1 MSRHRRHP
9 SEATSRAV
17 ERSAGEL
24 ATLASQRM
32 DEHLRWYRE
41 LSAEERSQVG
51 LVAQAGIS
59 QFIAWFHQEESHPP
73 SAISI
78 FANAPQELTRSVS
91 LRQTLDLVRTV
102 VDVVES
108 RVESLA
114 GPGDEQLLRESVL
127 RFSREIAFAAAEV
140 YAGAAEARGAWDARL
155 EALVVDGVLRGEA
168 DESMQSRASALGWG
182 EVADVTFVVGTT
194 PSVAG
199 GAVPAVDDLRRSVRQ
214 HGVEALA
221 IVQRSRLIAILGSTR
236 DALRVVEAVAD
247 CFGPGPVVLGPTVP
261 HLFAAGRSAR
271 AALSGLS
278 AAAAWPEAPRV
289 VESDALLAERALAG
303 DQPASRTLVDR
314 VHRPLA
320 AASHAA
326 LLTTA
331 TAYLESGGALEATA
345 RTLFVHPN
353 TVRYRLGR
361 ICDATGYDL
370 TVPREA
376 WTVRIA
382 LALGRLAAAR
392 SSTPGAGVS
401 RGSAGTGGGAGAA
414 GGAGAGGGAGRSGS
428 SLDPVDRSRT
438 RRGKGAPTADV
449 LLEETS
455 KLSPA
460 TS

>member
-1 MSRHRRHP
+1 MSRPQHP
-9 SEATSRAV
+9 SEETSRAV
-17 ERSAGEL
+17 ERSSGEL
-24 ATLASQRM
+24 ATLASRRM
-32 DEHLRWYRE
+32 EENLAWYRR

-59 QFIAWFHQEESHPP
+59 QFIAWFHQEEEHSP

-78 FANAPQELTRSVS
+78 FANAPQELTRTVS

-155 EALVVDGVLRGEA
+155 EALVVDAVLRGEA
-168 DESMQSRASALGWG
+168 DDSMQSRASALGWG
-182 EVADVTFVVGTT
+182 DVADVTFVVGST
-194 PSVAG
+194 PVTAA

-221 IVQRSRLIAILGSTR
+221 IVQRSRLIAILGGTR
-236 DALRVVEAVAD
+236 EASRVVEQVAD
-247 CFGPGPVVLGPTVP
+247 CFGPGPIVLGPTVP

-278 AAAAWPEAPRV
+278 AAAAWPDAPRIL
-289 VESDALLAERALAG
+289 DADSLLPERALAG
-303 DQPASRTLVDR
+303 DPPARRVLVDR
-314 VHRPLA
+314 IHRPLA
-320 AASHAA
+320 AKGHAP
-326 LLTTA
+326 LLQTA
-331 TAYLESGGALEATA
+331 TAYLENGGSLEATA
-345 RTLFVHPN
+345 RALFVHPN

-361 ICDATGYDL
+361 ISEVTGYDL
-370 TVPREA
+370 TTPREA
-376 WTVRIA
+376 WAVRIA
-382 LALGRLAAAR
+382 LAMGRLSAAPPVTPLA
-392 SSTPGAGVS
+392 STPS
-401 RGSAGTGGGAGAA
+401 RMPS
-414 GGAGAGGGAGRSGS
+414 
-428 SLDPVDRSRT
+428 V
-438 RRGKGAPTADV
+438 TAD
-449 LLEETS
+449 LEESS
-455 KLSPA
+455 KLSPS

>member
-1 MSRHRRHP
+1 M
-9 SEATSRAV
+9 E
-17 ERSAGEL
+17 
-24 ATLASQRM
+24 
-32 DEHLRWYRE
+32 EHLRWYRD

-59 QFIAWFHQEESHPP
+59 QFIAWFDQEESHPP

-108 RVESLA
+108 RVEGLA
-114 GPGDEQLLRESVL
+114 APGDEQLLRESVL

-155 EALVVDGVLRGEA
+155 EALVVDAVLRGEA
-168 DESMQSRASALGWG
+168 DDSMQSRASALGWG

-194 PSVAG
+194 PAVAG

-221 IVQRSRLIAILGSTR
+221 IVQRSRLIAILGGTR
-236 DALRVVEAVAD
+236 DAAGVVQAVAD

-278 AAAAWPEAPRV
+278 AAAAWPDAPRV
-289 VESDALLAERALAG
+289 IESDALLPERALAG
-303 DQPASRTLVDR
+303 DPPARRILVDR
-314 VHRPLA
+314 IHRPLSA
-320 AASHAA
+320 AGHAP
-326 LLTTA
+326 LLATA
-331 TAYLESGGALEATA
+331 TSYLESGGSLEATRRA
-345 RTLFVHPN
+345 LFVHPN

-361 ICDATGYDL
+361 IADVTGYDL
-370 TVPREA
+370 TTPREA
-376 WTVRIA
+376 WTIRIA
-382 LALGRLAAAR
+382 LALGRLAAPAA
-392 SSTPGAGVS
+392 TPS
-401 RGSAGTGGGAGAA
+401 RL
-414 GGAGAGGGAGRSGS
+414 R
-428 SLDPVDRSRT
+428 
-438 RRGKGAPTADV
+438 PTAPPV
-449 LLEETS
+449 LDETS
-455 KLSPA
+455 KLSQP

>member
-1 MSRHRRHP
+1 MSDAARQHP

-17 ERSAGEL
+17 ERSAGDL

-32 DEHLRWYRE
+32 EEKLRWYRD

-59 QFIAWFHQEESHPP
+59 QFIAWFHHQESHSP

-78 FANAPQELTRSVS
+78 FGNAPQELTRSVS

-155 EALVVDGVLRGEA
+155 EALVVDAVLRGEA
-168 DESMQSRASALGWG
+168 DDSMQSRASALGWG
-182 EVADVTFVVGTT
+182 DVADVTFVVGSTPTT
-194 PSVAG
+194 ARA

-221 IVQRSRLIAILGSTR
+221 IVQRSRLIAILGGTR
-236 DALRVVEAVAD
+236 AAVEVVEEVAG
-247 CFGPGPVVLGPTVP
+247 CFGPGPVVVGPTVP

-278 AAAAWPEAPRV
+278 AAAAWPDAPRV
-289 VESDALLAERALAG
+289 LESDAVLPERALAG
-303 DQPASRTLVDR
+303 DSPARRVLVDR
-314 VHRPLA
+314 IHRPLSA
-320 AASHAA
+320 PGHAS
-326 LLTTA
+326 LLETA
-331 TAYLESGGALEATA
+331 TAYLELGGSLEASA
-345 RTLFVHPN
+345 RALFVHPN

-361 ICDATGYDL
+361 IADVTGYDL
-370 TVPREA
+370 TTPREA
-376 WTVRIA
+376 WAVRIA
-382 LALGRLAAAR
+382 LALGRLAEA
-392 SSTPGAGVS
+392 PGS
-401 RGSAGTGGGAGAA
+401 RPA
-414 GGAGAGGGAGRSGS
+414 
-428 SLDPVDRSRT
+428 SR
-438 RRGKGAPTADV
+438 ATASPAQ
-449 LLEETS
+449 LEETS
-455 KLSPA
+455 KVSSA

>member
-1 MSRHRRHP
+1 M
-9 SEATSRAV
+9 

-24 ATLASQRM
+24 ATLASRRM
-32 DEHLRWYRE
+32 EEHLRWYRE

-59 QFIAWFHQEESHPP
+59 QFIAWFHQEERHTP

-155 EALVVDGVLRGEA
+155 EALVVDAVLRGEA
-168 DESMQSRASALGWG
+168 DDSMQSRASALGWG
-182 EVADVTFVVGTT
+182 DVADVTFVVGST
-194 PSVAG
+194 PAAAS

-221 IVQRSRLIAILGSTR
+221 IVQRSRLIAILGGTR
-236 DALRVVEAVAD
+236 DAARVVEEVTD
-247 CFGPGPVVLGPTVP
+247 CFGPGPIVLGPTVP

-278 AAAAWPEAPRV
+278 AAAAWPHAPRIL
-289 VESDALLAERALAG
+289 EADAVLPERALAG
-303 DQPASRTLVDR
+303 DPPARRILVDR
-314 VHRPLA
+314 IHRPLTA
-320 AASHAA
+320 EGHAP
-326 LLTTA
+326 LLQTA
-331 TAYLESGGALEATA
+331 TAYLESGGSLEATA
-345 RTLFVHPN
+345 RALFVHPN

-361 ICDATGYDL
+361 IADVTGYDL
-370 TVPREA
+370 ATPREA
-376 WTVRIA
+376 WAVRIA
-382 LALGRLAAAR
+382 LALGRLT
-392 SSTPGAGVS
+392 STPANS
-401 RGSAGTGGGAGAA
+401 PGGA
-414 GGAGAGGGAGRSGS
+414 R
-428 SLDPVDRSRT
+428 PH
-438 RRGKGAPTADV
+438 TASTG
-449 LLEETS
+449 LLEDSS
-455 KLSPA
+455 KLSPS

>member
-1 MSRHRRHP
+1 MSRRSRQHP
-9 SEATSRAV
+9 SEETSRAV

-24 ATLASQRM
+24 ATLASRRM
-32 DEHLRWYRE
+32 EEHLRWYRQ

-59 QFIAWFHQEESHPP
+59 QFIAWFHQEEQHSP

-168 DESMQSRASALGWG
+168 DDSMQSRASALGWG
-182 EVADVTFVVGTT
+182 DVADVTFVVGSTPATT
-194 PSVAG
+194 S

-221 IVQRSRLIAILGSTR
+221 IVQRSRLIAILGGTR
-236 DALRVVEAVAD
+236 EASRVVEQVAD
-247 CFGPGPVVLGPTVP
+247 CFGPGPIVLGPTVP

-278 AAAAWPEAPRV
+278 SAAAWPDAPRV
-289 VESDALLAERALAG
+289 LDADALLPERALAG
-303 DQPASRTLVDR
+303 DPPARRVLVDR
-314 VHRPLA
+314 IHRPLA
-320 AASHAA
+320 AEGHAP
-326 LLTTA
+326 LLQTA
-331 TAYLESGGALEATA
+331 TAYLESGGSLEATA
-345 RTLFVHPN
+345 RALFVHPN

-361 ICDATGYDL
+361 ISDVTGYDL
-370 TVPREA
+370 TTPREA
-376 WTVRIA
+376 WAVRIA
-382 LALGRLAAAR
+382 LALGRL
-392 SSTPGAGVS
+392 SS
-401 RGSAGTGGGAGAA
+401 
-414 GGAGAGGGAGRSGS
+414 
-428 SLDPVDRSRT
+428 
-438 RRGKGAPTADV
+438 APTAHLTD
-449 LLEETS
+449 LPSRMPPEGSGASTPSAPGRAGPDAPDAADLEESS
-455 KLSPA
+455 KLSPS

>member
-1 MSRHRRHP
+1 VSTRSRQHP
-9 SEATSRAV
+9 SEETSRAV

-24 ATLASQRM
+24 ATLASRRM
-32 DEHLRWYRE
+32 EEHLGWYRE

-59 QFIAWFHQEESHPP
+59 QFIAWFHQEESHAP

-114 GPGDEQLLRESVL
+114 AAGDEQLLRESVL

-155 EALVVDGVLRGEA
+155 EALVVDAVLRGEA
-168 DESMQSRASALGWG
+168 DDSMQSRASALGWG
-182 EVADVTFVVGTT
+182 DVADVTFVVGST
-194 PSVAG
+194 PNAIG

-214 HGVEALA
+214 HGVEALV
-221 IVQRSRLIAILGSTR
+221 IVQRSRLIAILGGTR
-236 DALRVVEAVAD
+236 DATGVVEQVLD
-247 CFGPGPVVLGPTVP
+247 CFGPGPVVVGPTVP

-278 AAAAWPEAPRV
+278 SAAAWPDAPRV
-289 VESDALLAERALAG
+289 LESDAVLPERALAG
-303 DQPASRTLVDR
+303 DAPARRILVDR
-314 VHRPLA
+314 IHRPLA
-320 AASHAA
+320 APGHAP
-326 LLTTA
+326 LLDTA
-331 TAYLESGGALEATA
+331 TAYLENGGSLEATA
-345 RTLFVHPN
+345 RRLFIHPN

-361 ICDATGYDL
+361 ISAVTGYDL
-370 TVPREA
+370 TTAREA
-376 WTVRIA
+376 WAVRIA
-382 LALGRLAAAR
+382 LALGRLVA
-392 SSTPGAGVS
+392 
-401 RGSAGTGGGAGAA
+401 
-414 GGAGAGGGAGRSGS
+414 
-428 SLDPVDRSRT
+428 
-438 RRGKGAPTADV
+438 APTTNVPSGMPSAPSPTAEPSPTPQVRPRTTDHAP
-449 LLEETS
+449 LEETS
-455 KLSPA
+455 KLSST

>member
-1 MSRHRRHP
+1 MSRRRQHP

-24 ATLASQRM
+24 STLASQRM
-32 DEHLRWYRE
+32 EEHLRWYRD

-108 RVESLA
+108 RVEGLA
-114 GPGDEQLLRESVL
+114 APGDEQLLRESVL

-155 EALVVDGVLRGEA
+155 EALVVDAVLRGEA
-168 DESMQSRASALGWG
+168 DDSMQSRASALGWG
-182 EVADVTFVVGTT
+182 ELADVTFVVGST
-194 PSVAG
+194 PTASG
-199 GAVPAVDDLRRSVRQ
+199 GAVPAVDDLRRAVRQ

-221 IVQRSRLIAILGSTR
+221 IVQRSRLIAILGGTR
-236 DALRVVEAVAD
+236 EAPRVVEAVTD
-247 CFGPGPVVLGPTVP
+247 CFGPGPIVLGPTVP

-271 AALSGLS
+271 AALSGL
-278 AAAAWPEAPRV
+278 AAAGAWPDAPRV
-289 VESDALLAERALAG
+289 LEADAVLPERALAG
-303 DQPASRTLVDR
+303 DPPARRILVDR
-314 VHRPLA
+314 IHRPLTA
-320 AASHAA
+320 AGHAP
-326 LLTTA
+326 LLQTA
-331 TAYLESGGALEATA
+331 TAYLEHGGSLEATA
-345 RTLFVHPN
+345 RVLFVHPN

-361 ICDATGYDL
+361 ISDVTGYDL
-370 TVPREA
+370 ATPREA
-376 WTVRIA
+376 WAVRIA
-382 LALGRLAAAR
+382 LALGRLAAAPA
-392 SSTPGAGVS
+392 S
-401 RGSAGTGGGAGAA
+401 TGGS
-414 GGAGAGGGAGRSGS
+414 GGSGGTRGAGGLGPPGGDGPTTPSRTPR
-428 SLDPVDRSRT
+428 LRPRTTDRS
-438 RRGKGAPTADV
+438 P
-449 LLEETS
+449 LEETS
-455 KLSPA
+455 KLSPT

>member
-1 MSRHRRHP
+1 M
-9 SEATSRAV
+9 E
-17 ERSAGEL
+17 
-24 ATLASQRM
+24 
-32 DEHLRWYRE
+32 EHLRWYRE

-108 RVESLA
+108 RVENLA

-155 EALVVDGVLRGEA
+155 EALVVDAVLRGEA
-168 DESMQSRASALGWG
+168 DDSMQSRASALGWG
-182 EVADVTFVVGTT
+182 DVADVTFVVGST
-194 PSVAG
+194 PAVAG

-221 IVQRSRLIAILGSTR
+221 IVQRSRLIAILGGTR
-236 DALRVVEAVAD
+236 EATRVVEAVAD
-247 CFGPGPVVLGPTVP
+247 CFGPGPVVVGPTVP

-271 AALSGLS
+271 AALSGLA
-278 AAAAWPEAPRV
+278 AAAAWPDAPRV
-289 VESDALLAERALAG
+289 LESDVVLPERALAG
-303 DQPASRTLVDR
+303 DPPARRILVER
-314 VHRPLA
+314 IYRPLA
-320 AASHAA
+320 ATHAP
-326 LLTTA
+326 LLQTA
-331 TAYLESGGALEATA
+331 TAYLESGGSLEASA
-345 RTLFVHPN
+345 RALFVHPN

-361 ICDATGYDL
+361 ISDVTGYDL
-370 TVPREA
+370 TSPREA

-382 LALGRLAAAR
+382 LALGRLAATPAPSSAAR
-392 SSTPGAGVS
+392 TSGPAGV
-401 RGSAGTGGGAGAA
+401 
-414 GGAGAGGGAGRSGS
+414 
-428 SLDPVDRSRT
+428 
-438 RRGKGAPTADV
+438 
-449 LLEETS
+449 LEETS
-455 KLSPA
+455 KVSLA